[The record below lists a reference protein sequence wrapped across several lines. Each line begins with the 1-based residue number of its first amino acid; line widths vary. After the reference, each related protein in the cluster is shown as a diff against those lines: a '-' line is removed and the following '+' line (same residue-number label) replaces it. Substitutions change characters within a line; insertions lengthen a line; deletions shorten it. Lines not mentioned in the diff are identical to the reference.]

1 MRRMSERDF
10 QLPAAR
16 IFCRVVGSGSPILFI
31 HGFPISG
38 EMWYATADA
47 LSDRF
52 RCIVPDL
59 RGHGRSEVSE
69 SISMTEFSEDL
80 AALLDALDEN
90 GPVAVV
96 GLSMGGIIAFEFFR
110 RYRSRV
116 AALGL
121 INTRANAESPEGV
134 ERRRKMAE
142 AALRQGTGAIVE
154 LMISGL
160 FGPAFPREQRDFWQ
174 QRMSATPDVG
184 AAAAALA
191 LGARRESYST
201 LAEIDVPTLV
211 VAGDRDTITPV
222 ATLREIHD
230 GIRGSRFEIFENC
243 GHVPP
248 VEFPERFCRLLAEFL
263 ASALPKR

>member
-1 MRRMSERDF
+1 MIERDF
-10 QLPAAR
+10 QLPNAR
-16 IFCRVVGSGSPILFI
+16 IFCRVTGNGPPVLFV

-47 LSDRF
+47 LADRY
-52 RCIVPDL
+52 RCIIPDL
-59 RGHGRSEVSE
+59 RGHGRSEVSR
-69 SISMTEFSEDL
+69 SISMAEFADDL
-80 AALLDALDEN
+80 AGVLDAVDERR
-90 GPVAVV
+90 PVALV
-96 GLSMGGIIAFEFFR
+96 GLSMGGIIALEFFR
-110 RYRSRV
+110 RHRPRLR
-116 AALGL
+116 ALGL
-121 INTRANAESPEGV
+121 INTRANAENAEGV

-160 FGPAFPREQRDFWQ
+160 FGPGFPRDQRDAWQ
-174 QRMSATPDVG
+174 ARMSATPAEG
-184 AAAAALA
+184 SAAAALA

-201 LAEIDVPTLV
+201 LAEIDIPTLV

-222 ATLREIHD
+222 ATLREIHE

-248 VEFPERFCRLLAEFL
+248 VEFPDRFTSLLREFL
-263 ASALPKR
+263 ETT